1 MSYESSFPKLTSRHK
16 RILSIFVYILLRQ
29 FNIKYQE
36 CSDLL
41 SRLKLISIKYCHEWA
56 LTIIDEN
63 VPSII
68 LRDFRGNYKRIS
80 FYETYPELGAE
91 AKRMR

>member
-1 MSYESSFPKLTSRHK
+1 M
-16 RILSIFVYILLRQ
+16 
-29 FNIKYQE
+29 
-36 CSDLL
+36 
-41 SRLKLISIKYCHEWA
+41 SIKYCHEWA

-63 VPSII
+63 DPSII

-91 AKRMR
+91 AKAYAINECSKNTCHFTVLDLARFVDLDLENCSLNKQHFMKQTV